1 MSNPNHVEKVSSII
15 KVLNGGIEFYS
26 DATEKVESQS
36 IKTVFQQMIND
47 KQAAITTLQPFA
59 VAENGDYE
67 DDSAVA
73 VDIRNMYTKV
83 ISSLTSNSDHTF
95 VSQLEE
101 VEDKILAELREAL
114 KEDQP
119 AACTMALNKVLT
131 DMKRNHDQMR
141 ALQKST
147 A

>member
-26 DATEKVESQS
+26 EAIKKVDSQS
-36 IKTVFQQMIND
+36 VKAVFEKMISD

-59 VAENGDYE
+59 VSEQGEYE
-67 DDSAVA
+67 EDTAMS
-73 VDIRNMYTKV
+73 VDIRNMYTNV
-83 ISSLTSNSDHTF
+83 ISSLTSNSDHTY

-101 VEDKILAELREAL
+101 VEDKILAVLRDAL

-119 AACTMALNKVLT
+119 AACTMALNGVLT
-131 DMKRNHDQMR
+131 DMKQNHDQMR

>member
-1 MSNPNHVEKVSSII
+1 MSNPNHIEKVSSII

-26 DATEKVESQS
+26 DAIKKVDSQS
-36 IKTVFQQMIND
+36 VKAVFEKMISD
-47 KQAAITTLQPFA
+47 KQAAIITLQPFA
-59 VAENGDYE
+59 VAEQGEYE
-67 DDSAVA
+67 DDNAMS
-73 VDIRNMYTKV
+73 VDIRNMYTSV
-83 ISSLTSNSDHTF
+83 ISSLTSNSDHTY

-101 VEDKILAELREAL
+101 VEDKILAVLRDAL

-119 AACTMALNKVLT
+119 AACTMALNGVLT

>member
-26 DATEKVESQS
+26 DAIKKVESQS

-47 KQAAITTLQPFA
+47 KQTAITTLQPFA
-59 VAENGDYE
+59 VAEQGDYE
-67 DDSAVA
+67 DDNAMA
-73 VDIRNMYTKV
+73 VDIRSMYTKV

-114 KEDQP
+114 KED
-119 AACTMALNKVLT
+119 LSLI
-131 DMKRNHDQMR
+131 HI
-141 ALQKST
+141 
-147 A
+147 

>member
-26 DATEKVESQS
+26 DAIKKVDSQS
-36 IKTVFQQMIND
+36 VKAVFEKMISD

-59 VAENGDYE
+59 VAQQGEYE
-67 DDSAVA
+67 DDNAVS
-73 VDIRNMYTKV
+73 VDIRNMYTSV

-101 VEDKILAELREAL
+101 VEDKILAVLRDAL

-119 AACTMALNKVLT
+119 AACTMALNNVLT

-147 A
+147 S